1 MVFMPRRKLY
11 PVRLLVWLP
20 FIFLPF
26 FFDHGFDSAFFVV
39 GGYSWSY
46 MAWYAYSVFCIVF
59 CHRAGAGNYVYV
71 AVSAYALQNMFA
83 SLRFFLFYEA
93 FGEENIA
100 YSVVCFSLMVA
111 MYAAMLFLFV
121 LPWVKR
127 VRMGLKVNRVVL
139 LAFSVLV
146 LGVLNILSSFLIN
159 TAPESISVQ
168 CLLFGICSLV
178 IILLL
183 ATVYDRSYIQYERQ
197 MMDRLLSEQDRQRKL
212 SQQAIDLIN
221 MKSHDLKHQL
231 AALKDGGRPAEDFY
245 EKAVSSIDI
254 YDSYFKTGNSSLD
267 LVLTEKNLLCKKN
280 DINFTCIADGAAVD
294 FMNAGDI
301 YSFFGNVI
309 DNAAECLSR
318 YPKEKRNL
326 SLSVRRQKG
335 LAVIVA
341 ENYFCGEMRFEG
353 GLPVTTKGNRDYH
366 GFGTRSMRYIV
377 RDIYGGNLTMRQEGE
392 AFIVTA
398 VMPLPA
404 ASKADKGTKNGG

>member
-1 MVFMPRRKLY
+1 
-11 PVRLLVWLP
+11 
-20 FIFLPF
+20 
-26 FFDHGFDSAFFVV
+26 
-39 GGYSWSY
+39 
-46 MAWYAYSVFCIVF
+46 MA
-59 CHRAGAGNYVYV
+59 
-71 AVSAYALQNMFA
+71 
-83 SLRFFLFYEA
+83 
-93 FGEENIA
+93 
-100 YSVVCFSLMVA
+100 A

-127 VRMGLKVNRVVL
+127 VRMGLKINRVVL
-139 LAFSVLV
+139 LAFSALV
-146 LGVLNILSSFLIN
+146 LGVLNVLSSFLIN

-168 CLLFGICSLV
+168 CLLFGICSFV

-183 ATVYDRSYIQYERQ
+183 ATVYDSSYIQHERQ
-197 MMDRLLSEQDRQRKL
+197 MMDRLLSEQDRQRRL
-212 SQQAIDLIN
+212 SQQTIDLIN
-221 MKSHDLKHQL
+221 MKCHDLKHQL

-267 LVLTEKNLLCKKN
+267 LVLTEKTLLCKKN
-280 DINFTCIADGAAVD
+280 DINFTCIADGTAID

-318 YPKEKRNL
+318 YPEEKRNL

-335 LAVIVA
+335 VAVIVA
-341 ENYFCGEMRFEG
+341 ENYFSGEMRFEG
-353 GLPVTTKGNRDYH
+353 GLPVTTKDNRDYH

-377 RDIYGGNLTMRQEGE
+377 RDIYGGDLTMRQEGD

-398 VMPLPA
+398 VMPLTA
-404 ASKADKGTKNGG
+404 ASKGDKATEKGGGDEGSRDIT